1 MWIKNQWDRPPSKI
15 YNSKMIIKLE
25 TSVICILECFQTM
38 RNYLKQPTNQQT
50 AIKQK
55 WNLELEDTVKMKYGY
70 P

>member
-1 MWIKNQWDRPPSKI
+1 MW
-15 YNSKMIIKLE
+15 
-25 TSVICILECFQTM
+25 
-38 RNYLKQPTNQQT
+38 NYLKQPSNQQT